1 MDELSTIFT
10 TDYFEAQIIRG
21 KLEAEG
27 IPVLLTYDSA
37 AVVYGLTADGLG
49 KVEVKVPKQYEEEAK
64 KILEEAE
71 LIKDDENEENY

>member
-1 MDELSTIFT
+1 MDKLITIFT
-10 TDYFEAQIIRG
+10 TDYFEAQIIKG

-49 KVEVKVPKQYEEEAK
+49 KVEIKVPEEYVEEAK
-64 KILEEAE
+64 KLIEESEKLEEGE
-71 LIKDDENEENY
+71 NTDE